1 MALRR
6 RFTYLSAALSAAVI
20 VSILVLGWAPSGG
33 GASSR
38 PATALD
44 RCLQGE
50 LQVAIEQGGG
60 NQAHYALGYTFLI
73 VNTAKRA
80 CTLRGYPRQVELS
93 NVGGNVVHVT
103 LAHRPTSLYAQ
114 PKIASV
120 FLGVGGVASFGISY
134 SYTRDPFKSEAK
146 GCLASLVD
154 VRLPARASS
163 LFSYEFP
170 VNIDACA
177 AGRVIN
183 VTPIENLGIPLA

>member
-1 MALRR
+1 M
-6 RFTYLSAALSAAVI
+6 
-20 VSILVLGWAPSGG
+20 
-33 GASSR
+33 
-38 PATALD
+38 
-44 RCLQGE
+44 
-50 LQVAIEQGGG
+50 
-60 NQAHYALGYTFLI
+60 
-73 VNTAKRA
+73 
-80 CTLRGYPRQVELS
+80 
-93 NVGGNVVHVT
+93 VHVT

-134 SYTRDPFKSEAK
+134 SYTRDPFN
-146 GCLASLVD
+146 